1 MEATAKTNIM
11 DTNEAMQPATK
22 ADVEEVAAGL
32 NKEFVRLEN
41 KVDALD
47 SKVDGLEVKMKAG
60 FETVLEELRGLRDDV
75 KIARQASRADDDELR
90 RRMDTLEQEVKRV
103 KEKVGLK

>member
-1 MEATAKTNIM
+1 MK
-11 DTNEAMQPATK
+11 TNEAMQPATK

-47 SKVDGLEVKMKAG
+47 SKVDKLEGNMKAG
-60 FETVLEELRGLRDDV
+60 FETVLEELRGMRNEM
-75 KIARQASRADDDELR
+75 KIGRQAGRIESAELSQ
-90 RRMDTLEQEVKRV
+90 RMDTLEQEVKRV